1 MKFLLALVL
10 SSVYLFSMDAFIS
23 PKDLRQLMTQKNV
36 VLIDATNLETFNEGH
51 IPGAVRADISDFRHG
66 VEAYQLMNSS
76 KDIENVARNL
86 GINNNST
93 VVFYEHNQPKEILK
107 ASYMAMALLVNGLTN
122 VSILNGGYD
131 TWLDEYDGFLSKTPK
146 TPEVGNFVAKF
157 NPNILVDL
165 EYVKSK
171 IGQVPMIEA
180 RQLPYFNAEAQ
191 SSGVRRLGH
200 IAKARSS
207 SWGDKFNADKTIKSN
222 KDLNDVYIKTNKL
235 IPDKEVVT
243 YCTGGLEASMN
254 WYILH
259 QHLGFKDVK
268 LYDASMREWGNRD
281 DTPMEK

>member
-131 TWLDEYDGFLSKTPK
+131 TWLLS
-146 TPEVGNFVAKF
+146 
-157 NPNILVDL
+157 
-165 EYVKSK
+165 
-171 IGQVPMIEA
+171 
-180 RQLPYFNAEAQ
+180 AQ
-191 SSGVRRLGH
+191 R
-200 IAKARSS
+200 
-207 SWGDKFNADKTIKSN
+207 
-222 KDLNDVYIKTNKL
+222 
-235 IPDKEVVT
+235 
-243 YCTGGLEASMN
+243 
-254 WYILH
+254 
-259 QHLGFKDVK
+259 
-268 LYDASMREWGNRD
+268 
-281 DTPMEK
+281 